1 MIIAVREATVGP
13 LLGLMLVST
22 GAMLTSSYSN
32 PSVSAAIWQRMVL
45 VPWPNS
51 VLDTST
57 RRPPV
62 AAASTPDQRIEIAFP

>member
-13 LLGLMLVST
+13 LLGLVPVSI
-22 GAMLTSSYSN
+22 GAILMSSYSR

-51 VLDTST
+51 VLETIT
-57 RRPPV
+57 RKPPAAVASRP
-62 AAASTPDQRIEIAFP
+62 TKAFR